1 MRNYEI
7 NAKATPEQVVY
18 LTDLV
23 KRTGGMNTFGSDN
36 HGSDREDN
44 KHGIL
49 GLQNKML
56 TPEIA
61 RPITETLRGFL

>member
-1 MRNYEI
+1 MKNFEI
-7 NAKATPEQVVY
+7 NAKATPEQVAY

-49 GLQNKML
+49 GIQNKKL
-56 TPEIA
+56 TSEIA
-61 RPITETLRGFL
+61 RPITEKLLSW

>member
-1 MRNYEI
+1 
-7 NAKATPEQVVY
+7 
-18 LTDLV
+18 
-23 KRTGGMNTFGSDN
+23 MNTYGSDN
-36 HGSDREDN
+36 HGLDREDA

-61 RPITETLRGFL
+61 RPITEKLLEFYPVKQY